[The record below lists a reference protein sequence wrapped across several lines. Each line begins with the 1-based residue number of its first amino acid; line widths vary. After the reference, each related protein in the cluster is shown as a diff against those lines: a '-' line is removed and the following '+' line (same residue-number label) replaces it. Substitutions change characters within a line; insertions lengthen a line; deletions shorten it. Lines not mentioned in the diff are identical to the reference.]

1 MTFTRAVV
9 FLSVAASL
17 GGCASWGVLPS
28 TTETTQTPFQTY
40 RSAEDA
46 FNQVKPFV
54 TTTRE
59 LKARGFD
66 PYTTPNIRV
75 LNYLDLLPRFLPQ
88 QSMKADDLDPAVQA
102 CLTAREKC
110 QGWLAEPSISA
121 KDRTG
126 NVALDVLGF
135 ERETTSTGWKASM
148 LLLVQNGVVTRDDVL
163 PEARPTE
170 AGSVRTGRTLADVV
184 DGAERQAIEGAL
196 RDCDG
201 SREKAAELL
210 GISATTLWRK
220 MTRLGIVYEAH
231 ARG

>member
-1 MTFTRAVV
+1 MTLLRSLVLLTAV
-9 FLSVAASL
+9 LSL
-17 GGCASWGVLPS
+17 GGCASWGILPS

-88 QSMKADDLDPAVQA
+88 QSMKAEDLDPAVQA

-148 LLLVQNGVVTRDDVL
+148 LLLVQNGVVVYKLWSGTPSILEVK
-163 PEARPTE
+163 TE
-170 AGSVRTGRTLADVV
+170 KKPLGPLQDLSGPAASAIN
-184 DGAERQAIEGAL
+184 GAI
-196 RDCDG
+196 
-201 SREKAAELL
+201 KP
-210 GISATTLWRK
+210 
-220 MTRLGIVYEAH
+220 
-231 ARG
+231 

>member
-1 MTFTRAVV
+1 MTFTRVLVLLSAAV
-9 FLSVAASL
+9 SL

-28 TTETTQTPFQTY
+28 TTENTQTPFQTY

-59 LKARGFD
+59 LKVRGFD
-66 PYTTPNIRV
+66 PYATPNIRV

-148 LLLVQNGVVTRDDVL
+148 LLLVQNGVVVYKLWSGTPSILEVK
-163 PEARPTE
+163 TE
-170 AGSVRTGRTLADVV
+170 KKPLGPLQDLSGPAASAIN
-184 DGAERQAIEGAL
+184 GAI
-196 RDCDG
+196 
-201 SREKAAELL
+201 KP
-210 GISATTLWRK
+210 
-220 MTRLGIVYEAH
+220 
-231 ARG
+231 